1 MNILIILGHPD
12 PRSFNHAIAKT
23 AEATL
28 LERGHGV
35 ALHDLYREQ
44 FDPLL
49 EANEIPQTASIPQGI
64 AKQCRELQEAD
75 GVVIVHPNWWGQPPA
90 ILKGWIDRVVRP
102 GVAYRFREN
111 DSGEGIPVGLLKAR
125 AAVVFNTSNT
135 MPEREKRTFGDP
147 LEAIWQNCVFGLC
160 GVDVFHRRTF
170 GIIVT
175 STESQRRQWL
185 DEVKETMGRFFPKE
199 PEKAA

>member
-12 PRSFNHAIAKT
+12 PRSFNHAIAGA

-28 LERGHGV
+28 LGSGHSV
-35 ALHDLYREQ
+35 VLHDLYLEQ

-49 EANEIPQTASIPQGI
+49 KADEIPQSASTPQDI

-90 ILKGWIDRVVRP
+90 VLKGWIDRVVRP

-111 DSGEGIPVGLLKAR
+111 DRGEGIPVGLLKAR

-147 LEAIWQNCVFGLC
+147 LETIWRNCVFGLC
-160 GVDVFHRRTF
+160 GVDVFHRRMF
-170 GIIVT
+170 GIVVT
-175 STESQRRQWL
+175 STESQRKQWL
-185 DEVKETMGRFFPKE
+185 DEVKETMDRFFPKK
-199 PEKAA
+199 PEGAA